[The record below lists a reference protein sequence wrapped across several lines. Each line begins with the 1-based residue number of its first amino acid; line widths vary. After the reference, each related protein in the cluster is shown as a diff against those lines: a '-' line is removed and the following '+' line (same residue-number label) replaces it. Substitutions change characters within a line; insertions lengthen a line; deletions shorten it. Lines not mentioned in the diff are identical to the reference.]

1 MLEGVERYKVNLLP
15 HNPFWTEEFIEVK
28 DKIETALNDVLD
40 DIQHVGS
47 TAIPT
52 VWAKPILD
60 VAILAKRFGNIEIEK
75 IKKLGYDYCGVDD
88 NNSNYHLFVLRGE
101 NNISLH
107 HIHCYDKVGCGF
119 EQLVGFRDYLNEN
132 ENIAIQY
139 DKLKKALLK
148 QYKDDRQ
155 QYTKGKAEFIQAV
168 YNKIDGI

>member
-28 DKIETALNDVLD
+28 DKFETALNDVLD

-88 NNSNYHLFVLRGE
+88 NNSNYHLFVLR
-101 NNISLH
+101 
-107 HIHCYDKVGCGF
+107 
-119 EQLVGFRDYLNEN
+119 
-132 ENIAIQY
+132 
-139 DKLKKALLK
+139 
-148 QYKDDRQ
+148 
-155 QYTKGKAEFIQAV
+155 
-168 YNKIDGI
+168 